1 MTRARKSVHGQGIQQ
16 NTLTREPFLL
26 SRSGHSRLYHAIK
39 ERFYQSGLPPF
50 AKDLFLSSRNS
61 VRDQNAR
68 LYVPVLKRFCS
79 NETPSKTGKDLNKID
94 LVLIQGYRILY
105 CLLNIIRGYFHIH
118 YTSGFFVWF
127 NSTILFQSLI
137 FFFGNTM
144 SFKQDSRSFT
154 QGRKGSYQKG
164 VLAKSLQKMVS

>member
-16 NTLTREPFLL
+16 NTLIREPFLL

-61 VRDQNAR
+61 IRDQNAR
-68 LYVPVLKRFCS
+68 LYVPVLRRFCS

-94 LVLIQGYRILY
+94 LLLIQGDLIVY
-105 CLLNIIRGYFHIH
+105 CLLKMIQGYFHTH
-118 YTSGFFVWF
+118 HTSGFCFM
-127 NSTILFQSLI
+127 L
-137 FFFGNTM
+137 
-144 SFKQDSRSFT
+144 
-154 QGRKGSYQKG
+154 
-164 VLAKSLQKMVS
+164 